1 MPTPVCLRCN
11 KNTMTLKERQ
21 AQLEEMVENYK
32 NKKKSREDR
41 KNKWEMWQKTK
52 SMLWKKTSNTY
63 DKWDYFISDSE
74 EEPESEPVVP
84 KNDPNFMALERDM
97 EERKERRRKD
107 NQNAKR
113 LKDKGNAFMK
123 DGKYQEAM
131 EQYTLAL

>member
-1 MPTPVCLRCN
+1 
-11 KNTMTLKERQ
+11 MTLKERQ